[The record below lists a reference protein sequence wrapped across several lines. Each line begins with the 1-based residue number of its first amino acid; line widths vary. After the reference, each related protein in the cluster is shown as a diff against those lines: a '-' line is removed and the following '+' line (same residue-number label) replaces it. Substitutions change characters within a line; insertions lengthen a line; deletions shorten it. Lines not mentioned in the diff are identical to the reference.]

1 VVPASTNRCQTKW
14 LKRTRSA
21 AKNATPAVY
30 ASPPA
35 ASHSRPGRGT
45 RSHRGRTAI
54 RISHPMPR

>member
-1 VVPASTNRCQTKW
+1 
-14 LKRTRSA
+14 
-21 AKNATPAVY
+21 VY

-54 RISHPMPR
+54 RGRLKRVDNRSAWLGKLRE